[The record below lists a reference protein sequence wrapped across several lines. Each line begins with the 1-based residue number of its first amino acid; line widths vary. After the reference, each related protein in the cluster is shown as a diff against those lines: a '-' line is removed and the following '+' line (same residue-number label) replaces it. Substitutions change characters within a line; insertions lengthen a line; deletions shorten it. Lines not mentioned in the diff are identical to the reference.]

1 MGKSHDLATIATDG
15 LPTLEVDTIKN
26 TSGTTGLTID
36 SSGFIK
42 PKVVAFQAFH
52 DAALTLTNGLESTF
66 QLDTTVIDPAGI
78 VDLANNRIA
87 ITAATAGL
95 YWLSFVCRLGS
106 SAPPRQVVYIKVNGA
121 EKLMAE
127 ENSGASG
134 SSGSQSVMTSG
145 LLNLVAGDLITYH
158 VYHNH
163 GSNRDIEH
171 YAAASRVEGYRIG
184 TA

>member
-1 MGKSHDLATIATDG
+1 MR
-15 LPTLEVDTIKN
+15 
-26 TSGTTGLTID
+26 
-36 SSGFIK
+36 
-42 PKVVAFQAFH
+42 Q
-52 DAALTLTNGLESTF
+52 
-66 QLDTTVIDPAGI
+66 
-78 VDLANNRIA
+78 

-184 TA
+184 TV

>member
-1 MGKSHDLATIATDG
+1 MSS
-15 LPTLEVDTIKN
+15 TLRVNELQN
-26 TSGTTGLTID
+26 LNGTTGMTID
-36 SSGFIK
+36 TSGFIK

-52 DAALTLTNGLESTF
+52 DAALTLTNAAETPF

-106 SAPPRQVVYIKVNGA
+106 SAPNRQVVYIKVNGT

-127 ENSGASG
+127 ENSAASG

-145 LLNLVAGDLITYH
+145 LVNLVAGDLITYH

-184 TA
+184 TV

>member
-1 MGKSHDLATIATDG
+1 MTSILR
-15 LPTLEVDTIKN
+15 VDTIKN
-26 TSGTTGLTID
+26 VSGTTGLTIGTD
-36 SSGFIK
+36 GFIK

-52 DAALTLTNGLESTF
+52 DAALTLTNAAETQF
-66 QLDTTVIDPAGI
+66 ALDTTVFDPAGI

-106 SAPPRQVVYIKVNGA
+106 SAPPRQVVYIKVNGT
-121 EKLMAE
+121 ERLMAE
-127 ENSGASG
+127 ENSGSSG

-163 GSNRDIEH
+163 GANRNIEH
-171 YAAASRVEGYRIG
+171 YVAASRVEGYRVG
-184 TA
+184 TL